1 MNNLNTLPAAEQPIC
16 ALATGTGGAIAIIRT
31 SGGGVIDIVDK
42 IFRPA
47 GGVPLSETPNQTLRF
62 GPIEDGEGKSL
73 DEALVAVFRA
83 PHSYTG
89 EDSVELSLHASS
101 YIIHETLNRLCE
113 LGCRI
118 AEPGEFTKRAFLNGK
133 LDLSQAEAV
142 ADLIASS
149 SRVAHDVAFSQMR
162 GNFSTELQQLCSNLQ
177 ELSALLE
184 LELDFD
190 EYETM
195 EFANRSTLISLINQT
210 IARIAQ
216 LIKSYDIG
224 AMLKQGIPVAIV
236 GKTNVGKSTLLN
248 RLLRE
253 ERAIVSN
260 THGTTRD
267 TIEDTIDIHGVTFR
281 FIDTAGIRHTNDEVE
296 RIGIQRT
303 MNAIERA
310 RIVLYVYD
318 EEPSAQDFDEIR
330 SKAKGAEI
338 LYIRNKIDLQPLPA
352 ENCANPN
359 AAEEAQVGSLQHPLR
374 ISAKTDED
382 IASVEEAIYKA
393 VHLSEISENEII
405 VTSARHRDAL
415 IRTRESLQRV
425 SQSLQANVTADLIAE
440 DLRLAIAQLSEITGR
455 SITPETTLQH
465 IFSHFCVGK

>member
-1 MNNLNTLPAAEQPIC
+1 MNNLKTFPTTEQPIC
-16 ALATGTGGAIAIIRT
+16 ALATGTGGAIAIIRA
-31 SGGGVIDIVDK
+31 SGNGVISIVDK
-42 IFRPA
+42 MFSSA
-47 GGVPLSETPNQTLRF
+47 SGVPLSETPNQTLRF
-62 GPIEDGEGKSL
+62 GTIEDAEGKSL

-101 YIIHETLNRLCE
+101 YIIHETLNRLCA

-118 AEPGEFTKRAFLNGK
+118 AEPGEFTKRAFLGGK

-149 SRVAHDVAFSQMR
+149 SKVAHQIAFGQMK
-162 GNFSTELQQLCSNLQ
+162 GNFSTELQHLCSHLQ

-195 EFANRSTLISLINQT
+195 EFADRSTLISLVNQA

-216 LIKSYDIG
+216 LIKSYEIG

-281 FIDTAGIRHTNDEVE
+281 FIDTAGIRHTADEVE

-303 MNAIERA
+303 MNTIARA
-310 RIVLYVYD
+310 SIVLYVYD
-318 EEPSAQDFDEIR
+318 KDTSAQDFIEIR
-330 SKAKGAEI
+330 NKAKNAEI
-338 LYIRNKIDLQPLPA
+338 IYIHNKIDLEPLSA
-352 ENCANPN
+352 ENREHPLAPEG
-359 AAEEAQVGSLQHPLR
+359 APDGTLPTPLR

-382 IASVEEAIYKA
+382 VASVEDAIYNA
-393 VHLSEISENEII
+393 ASLREISENEII

-415 IRTRESLQRV
+415 IRTHESLQRV
-425 SQSLQANVTADLIAE
+425 AHALLSNTTADLIAE